1 MNQFYSEILI
11 AGEGTD
17 YTNIPEE
24 SSIPLENIQDKGT
37 AVKHPKVRKKTIQIY
52 KITAKIKFYLSYT

>member
-24 SSIPLENIQDKGT
+24 SSIPLENIKNEGT
-37 AVKHPKVRKKTIQIY
+37 AVKHPKSEREQFK
-52 KITAKIKFYLSYT
+52 YTK